1 MSKTRQL
8 GLTEVIHRSL
18 AVKASDVEP
27 LVKYLEMDRQ
37 AVSFEKGKLQQTAE
51 AIADRLRRMG
61 SNDFATLVRG
71 SGVEY
76 AEVVLD
82 VAEKLGAKEAGK
94 GKTVEQNEA
103 AILGK
108 LFADALDKMSD
119 AERRQLFSTMGI
131 KERDVPLGST
141 GTILV
146 QLLLKNFG
154 GFATYR
160 MSLIVA
166 NMVARA
172 LLGSGLSFATNIA
185 ITRTVGTLLGPVG
198 WAASAAWLMVD
209 LAGPAYRAT
218 VPAVVHVAMLRQ
230 MLTKRINIGVVGE
243 GSTGKDSLVK
253 AVFGVDTGNVNPVAG
268 STMDTKIYELGP
280 TGAVHLV
287 NYPGFNDTRSAVN
300 QHVED
305 MLPYTDVFLMVVDIN
320 RGVSGLEVAT
330 LEKLK
335 RIGRPILVCLNK
347 ADMPRPKDREPLMAA
362 ARARLHGVELIETA
376 FDPDPRLGVDVPL
389 NCGAVHKWVVKQVE
403 DSGKET
409 AHHIP
414 RSEYP

>member
-1 MSKTRQL
+1 
-8 GLTEVIHRSL
+8 
-18 AVKASDVEP
+18 
-27 LVKYLEMDRQ
+27 
-37 AVSFEKGKLQQTAE
+37 
-51 AIADRLRRMG
+51 MG

-71 SGVEY
+71 AGVEY

-82 VAEKLGAKEAGK
+82 VADKLGAKEASK
-94 GKTVEQNEA
+94 GKTVEENEA

-119 AERRQLFSTMGI
+119 AERRQLFSTMGM
-131 KERDVPLGST
+131 KEKDIPFGST

-160 MSLIVA
+160 ISLIVA

-185 ITRTVGTLLGPVG
+185 ITRTVGVVLGPVG
-198 WAASAAWLMVD
+198 WVASAAWLLVD
-209 LAGPAYRAT
+209 LAGPAYRVT

-230 MLTKRINIGVVGE
+230 MLMKRINIGVVGE

-268 STMDTKIYELGP
+268 STAGTKIYELGAS
-280 TGAVHLV
+280 GAVHLV
-287 NYPGFNDTRSAVN
+287 NYPGFNDTRNHVN

-320 RGVSGLEVAT
+320 RGVSGLEVTT

-335 RIGRPILVCLNK
+335 RTGRPILVCLNK
-347 ADMPRPKDREPLMAA
+347 ADMPRPKDRELLMEA
-362 ARARLHGVELIETA
+362 ARERLQGVKLLETV
-376 FDPDPRLGVDVPL
+376 FDPDPRLGIDVPL
-389 NCGAVHKWVVKQVE
+389 NCSVVHEWVVRQVAL
-403 DSGKET
+403 DGKET
-409 AHHIP
+409 DHIP
-414 RSEYP
+414 KSEHV

>member
-1 MSKTRQL
+1 MSKMRQFS
-8 GLTEVIHRSL
+8 LTEVIHRSL
-18 AVKASDVEP
+18 AVNSGDVEH
-27 LVKYLEMDRQ
+27 LVKYLEMDRST
-37 AVSFEKGKLQQTAE
+37 VSFEKGKRREAAE

-76 AEVVLD
+76 AEIVLD
-82 VAEKLGAKEAGK
+82 VADKLGVKEAGK
-94 GKTVEQNEA
+94 GKPVEENEA
-103 AILGK
+103 AILRK
-108 LFADALDKMSD
+108 LFADALDTMSD
-119 AERRQLFSTMGI
+119 AERRQLLSTMGI
-131 KERDVPLGST
+131 KEKDIPLGST

-160 MSLIVA
+160 ISLIVA
-166 NMVARA
+166 NMVART

-185 ITRTVGTLLGPVG
+185 ITRTVGVLLGPVG
-198 WAASAAWLMVD
+198 WAASAAWLLVD

-230 MLTKRINIGVVGE
+230 MLMKRINIGVVGE

-268 STMDTKIYELGP
+268 STADTMIYDLGP
-280 TGAVHLV
+280 SGAVHLV
-287 NYPGFNDTRSAVN
+287 NYPGFNDTSSAVN

-320 RGVSGLEVAT
+320 RGISGLEVAT

-335 RIGRPILVCLNK
+335 QIGRPILVCLNK
-347 ADMPRPKDREPLMAA
+347 ADLPRPKDREALMEA
-362 ARARLHGVELIETA
+362 ARERLQGVPALETA
-376 FDPDPRLGVDVPL
+376 FDPDPRLGIDAPL
-389 NCGAVHKWVVKQVE
+389 NCRAVHEWVVEKVALDE
-403 DSGKET
+403 KET
-409 AHHIP
+409 AHIP
-414 RSEYP
+414 KSEHV

>member
-1 MSKTRQL
+1 MSMTQHL
-8 GLTEVIHRSL
+8 SLTEVIHRSL
-18 AVKASDVEP
+18 VVKHDDVEP

-37 AVSFEKGKLQQTAE
+37 AVSFEKGKLHETAE

-82 VAEKLGAKEAGK
+82 VADKLGAKEAGK
-94 GKTVEQNEA
+94 DKTIEDNEA
-103 AILGK
+103 AILRK

-131 KERDVPLGST
+131 KERDIPLGAT

-160 MSLIVA
+160 ISLIVA

-198 WAASAAWLMVD
+198 WAATAAWLVVD

-230 MLTKRINIGVVGE
+230 MLRRRINIGVVGE

-268 STMDTKIYELGP
+268 STVNTQIYKLDAS
-280 TGAVHLV
+280 GAVHLV
-287 NYPGFNDTRSAVN
+287 NYPGFNDTRSSVN

-320 RGVSGLEVAT
+320 RGGGSGQDMEI

-347 ADMPRPKDREPLMAA
+347 ADMPRPKDRAALVAA
-362 ARARLHGVELIETA
+362 ARTRFNGVELVETA
-376 FDPDPRLGVDVPL
+376 FDPDPRLGVEAPL
-389 NCGAVHKWVVKQVE
+389 NCGAVYEWVVGKVKS
-403 DSGKET
+403 DGKE
-409 AHHIP
+409 ADHIP
-414 RSEYP
+414 RSKYA